1 MNEIYK
7 LFVNTIYGALS
18 SRFFSIGNVVLANNI
33 TARGRVGVWML
44 SKALRLR
51 QSITDGGIYEP
62 WRVACWKG
70 PRPGLATLA
79 DMYEWAEKGRRG
91 YTSLAGKG
99 WKELIAHQAVPA
111 DVDALALAH
120 VREFWRPYGLPFP
133 FAKVTHKLEN
143 TFSRAAY
150 MMKADYA
157 MDRMGYHD
165 PKYPARNFVLRG
177 KDRDNRPKDARQ
189 HPSFA
194 RLGNL
199 LDGSDVFPAD
209 MTYTKGGLLSIP
221 QWLHNQRLDVGPVL
235 KALLPGDQLPERVW
249 TQRYNNV
256 HMRLDT
262 LADWKRRVGR
272 RKVSH
277 GQPVPLFER
286 YGPGGT
292 AKVHN
297 AMLNDRLG
305 RDVQTKRRQ
314 PASVQ

>member
-1 MNEIYK
+1 
-7 LFVNTIYGALS
+7 
-18 SRFFSIGNVVLANNI
+18 
-33 TARGRVGVWML
+33 
-44 SKALRLR
+44 
-51 QSITDGGIYEP
+51 
-62 WRVACWKG
+62 
-70 PRPGLATLA
+70 
-79 DMYEWAEKGRRG
+79 
-91 YTSLAGKG
+91 
-99 WKELIAHQAVPA
+99 
-111 DVDALALAH
+111 
-120 VREFWRPYGLPFP
+120 
-133 FAKVTHKLEN
+133 
-143 TFSRAAY
+143 
-150 MMKADYA
+150 
-157 MDRMGYHD
+157 MGYHD

-194 RLGNL
+194 WLGNL

-235 KALLPGDQLPERVW
+235 KALLPGDPIPERVW

-292 AKVHN
+292 ARVHN

-305 RDVQTKRRQ
+305 RDVQTKKRQ
-314 PASVQ
+314 SAGVP